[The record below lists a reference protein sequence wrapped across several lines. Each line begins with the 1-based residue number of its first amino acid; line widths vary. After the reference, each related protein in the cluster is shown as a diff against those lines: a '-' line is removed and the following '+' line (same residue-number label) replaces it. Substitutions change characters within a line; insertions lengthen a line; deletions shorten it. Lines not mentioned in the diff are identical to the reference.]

1 MAWQTIAA
9 SETDANSPLNQTLMG
24 KIRGNLDKLG
34 DNTSGHSHSGAAA
47 GEGPKI
53 HQGGLQTSI
62 QEVMLFRTGPGAYSA
77 NYVLSSVGSYGF
89 WPQVKVDNGALV
101 DNIDLRVL
109 VDLDSAPV
117 SYTTYINLSF
127 NITSNVQRTLFAG
140 VRYIQASR
148 DEPVVWLLR
157 KKSTGEIIGSI
168 FDPEASGLSHPFA
181 DQEDNPDSDLEV
193 AVLELKRDDMLRFHL
208 FKNLTS
214 FGLLWQVKLGLALGV
229 IKLKEQVAPLLE
241 APSIMSKDVKV
252 LDFDFFPEKVK

>member
-34 DNTSGHSHSGAAA
+34 DNTSGHSHSGGAA

-62 QEVMLFRTGPGAYSA
+62 QEATVGGWGSNPFSA
-77 NYVLSSVGSYGF
+77 NYVLGSVGSYGF
-89 WPQVKVDNGALV
+89 WPQIKVDDPTFVNNL
-101 DNIDLRVL
+101 DLRVL

-127 NITSNVQRTLFAG
+127 NITSNVYRTLFASF
-140 VRYIQASR
+140 RYIQASR

-168 FDPEASGLSHPFA
+168 FDPETSGLSHPFA
-181 DQEDNPDSDLEV
+181 DQGDNLDPDLEV

-214 FGLLWQVKLGLALGV
+214 FGLLWQIKLGLALGV
-229 IKLKEQVAPLLE
+229 IKIKEQVAPLFE
-241 APSIMSKDVKV
+241 APSLMSRDVKV